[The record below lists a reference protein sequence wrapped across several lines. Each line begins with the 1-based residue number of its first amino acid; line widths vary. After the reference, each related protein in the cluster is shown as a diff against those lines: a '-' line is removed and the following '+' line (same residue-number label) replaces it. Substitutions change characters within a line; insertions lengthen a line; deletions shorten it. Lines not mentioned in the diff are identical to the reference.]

1 MNNTWKRMKLNLV
14 VLGVP
19 WVVNLE
25 TFKPTEVR
33 RVIEAKQFDGLRL
46 MEKKKLVRNA
56 QTTEETRRK
65 NYGI

>member
-56 QTTEETRRK
+56 RTIEVTVR
-65 NYGI
+65 